1 MINTNSL
8 KQIIHSDIRQSM
20 RSRWFWAYSL
30 LFGGFVAVMFASGI
44 TESQI
49 IGFVGLSRLMVT
61 FMQISMAILPIYVLI
76 STVRSVVGDRENSV
90 MEYMLSLPISFS
102 SYFWGKLIGRFLLIY
117 VPIFIALLGAVL
129 WAMITKVDVP
139 WDLFILYSILLASL
153 VFFFLGLSMYIS
165 AKAKNQEIAVSTA
178 FIIWLFLVAFIDLI
192 LIGIMLRMRGNPD
205 LIIVSGTR
213 LIKEKMLSIKPKL
226 GILNL
231 HTGLSPYIKGGP
243 NCTNWCIATKQ
254 FHLIGNTIMW
264 IDLGIDT
271 GNIVTTEFTNI
282 DSSDNLL
289 DIHIKV
295 MEHAHSLYLK
305 AIDFLSKG
313 NMSSVKQSEIAKGK
327 TYYTKDWTLKQKFL
341 LVKNLKLYK
350 KMLQSNKIEEYK
362 KQIKTVSID

>member
-117 VPIFIALLGAVL
+117 VPIFIALVGAVL

-192 LIGIMLRMRGNPD
+192 LIGIMLKMRGNPD
-205 LIIVSGTR
+205 LIIGLGMLNPLQVFRTGSLILFDPQLTVMGTASYYILDTVNR
-213 LIKEKMLSIKPKL
+213 TVFIIFSVLYPIALGFVFSIL
-226 GILNL
+226 GNR
-231 HTGLSPYIKGGP
+231 YF
-243 NCTNWCIATKQ
+243 NRN
-254 FHLIGNTIMW
+254 
-264 IDLGIDT
+264 D
-271 GNIVTTEFTNI
+271 V
-282 DSSDNLL
+282 
-289 DIHIKV
+289 V
-295 MEHAHSLYLK
+295 
-305 AIDFLSKG
+305 
-313 NMSSVKQSEIAKGK
+313 
-327 TYYTKDWTLKQKFL
+327 
-341 LVKNLKLYK
+341 
-350 KMLQSNKIEEYK
+350 
-362 KQIKTVSID
+362 